1 MAFTAA
7 QLAATETAIAS
18 LAAGAQE
25 VEDAFGNRVR
35 KPDLDGLI
43 KLKGIMEK
51 DVAKSART
59 SGFDKFQFKA
69 AD

>member
-1 MAFTAA
+1 MAFTAEE
-7 QLAATETAIAS
+7 LSATERAIAA

-43 KLKGIMEK
+43 KLKRVMEQ
-51 DVAKSART
+51 DVAKVSRT
-59 SGFDKFQFKA
+59 SGFDKFQFKEKA
-69 AD
+69 